1 MCVSKNL
8 LILTFHKLKHSI
20 SIKVLSFTC
29 RKCINC
35 DLDFGIDFNPYVNN
49 SLANI
54 HIKVF
59 YFFIKRFLCPARLL
73 LFGTF
78 LIKLPKFVVKIYYYI
93 ILVIDIRV
101 KLLMSDTDKKVP
113 SIPKAIDQN
122 LECQYLLIFMAR
134 KDDINRYKSFYLTTT
149 SLKRAL
155 VNAP

>member
-1 MCVSKNL
+1 MWKNHIFLNIYYFLRKRVWIMCVSKNL

-113 SIPKAIDQN
+113 SIPKAIRTLN
-122 LECQYLLIFMAR
+122 VSI
-134 KDDINRYKSFYLTTT
+134 
-149 SLKRAL
+149 SLSSWQGKMI
-155 VNAP
+155 